1 MVLAHEST
9 AFVEEQQSEV
19 KNDVICIKIKLVTRL
34 RWMSTTLIT
43 IDFKT
48 LIL

>member
-19 KNDVICIKIKLVTRL
+19 KNDVNMHKDKV
-34 RWMSTTLIT
+34 SYKVEV
-43 IDFKT
+43 DEHNPDHH
-48 LIL
+48 